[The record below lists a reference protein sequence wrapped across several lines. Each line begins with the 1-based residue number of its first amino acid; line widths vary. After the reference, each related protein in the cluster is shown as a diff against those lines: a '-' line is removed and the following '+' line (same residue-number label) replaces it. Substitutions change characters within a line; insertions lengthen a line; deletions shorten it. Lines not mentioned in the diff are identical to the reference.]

1 MNADTLLHRQIS
13 PSWVQSGRVT
23 RQAFKPF
30 PKDKGRLSVYDG
42 DMMSA
47 EEAWT
52 HYTEHLNFVSIG
64 VLAVACREC
73 TALELPVQPDPKPF
87 PAHVLIDF
95 SDCSNSQIERKSKRL
110 TVAATE
116 RGWQYETDGTP

>member
-1 MNADTLLHRQIS
+1 MNGDTLLHRQIS
-13 PSWVQSGRVT
+13 PSWVQAGRVT

-30 PKDKGRLSVYDG
+30 AKDEGQLSVYDG

-47 EEAWT
+47 EEAWI
-52 HYTEHLNFVSIG
+52 HYTEDLSFVSIG

-73 TALELPVQPDPKPF
+73 SALELPVQPDPEPF

-95 SDCSNSQIERKSKRL
+95 RRYSNSQVEKKSKRL
-110 TVAATE
+110 TLAAIE
-116 RGWQYETDGTP
+116 RGWQFETDGTP